1 MVKHDQALDLLS
13 RVRSIEVKAKG
24 LSEQVFAGQYHSAFR
39 GRGMAFSEV
48 RNYQVGDDVRD
59 LDWNVTARY
68 ASPFV
73 KVFEEERELTMML
86 LIDLTE
92 STLFGGQHESVK
104 ELMAEISAT
113 IAFSAMQNNDK
124 IGAIFFSNQ
133 IELFIPPRSGKKH
146 ILHIIRELLAFKPKG
161 ESTDINVP
169 LSYLSKTI
177 KKRCTAFLISDF
189 IQTTDNPYTQTLSLA
204 GRKHDVIALRIY
216 EPQVAELP
224 KWGLTLME
232 DLENKTYTWVDT
244 SDKKVRATYK
254 QNYLE
259 QVEQC
264 QRSCSMSATD
274 LIEISTGEDFTI
286 ALRKLFR
293 HRS

>member
-1 MVKHDQALDLLS
+1 MAKHDQALDLLS

-161 ESTDINVP
+161 KSTDINVP
-169 LSYLSKTI
+169 LSYLSQTI

-189 IQTTDNPYTQTLSLA
+189 IQTADTPYTQTLSLA

>member
-1 MVKHDQALDLLS
+1 MAKHDQALDLLS

-161 ESTDINVP
+161 KSTDINVP

-189 IQTTDNPYTQTLSLA
+189 IQTADNPYTQTLSLA

-232 DLENKTYTWVDT
+232 DLENMTYTWVDT

-264 QRSCSMSATD
+264 KKSCSMSATD

>member
-1 MVKHDQALDLLS
+1 MAKHDQALDLLS

-161 ESTDINVP
+161 KSTDINVP

-189 IQTTDNPYTQTLSLA
+189 IQTADNPYTQTLSLA

-274 LIEISTGEDFTI
+274 LIEILTGEDFTI

>member
-1 MVKHDQALDLLS
+1 MAKHDQALDLLS

-39 GRGMAFSEV
+39 GRGMAFSQV

-161 ESTDINVP
+161 KSTDINVP

-189 IQTTDNPYTQTLSLA
+189 IQTADNPYTQTLSLA

-264 QRSCSMSATD
+264 KKSCSMSATD

>member
-1 MVKHDQALDLLS
+1 MPKHDQALDLLS

-189 IQTTDNPYTQTLSLA
+189 IQTADNPYTQTLSLA

>member
-1 MVKHDQALDLLS
+1 MAKHDQALDLLS

-113 IAFSAMQNNDK
+113 IAFSAMQNNDR

-161 ESTDINVP
+161 KSTDINVP

-189 IQTTDNPYTQTLSLA
+189 IQTADNPYTQTLSLA

>member
-1 MVKHDQALDLLS
+1 MSKHDQALDLLS

-161 ESTDINVP
+161 KSTDINVP
-169 LSYLSKTI
+169 LSFLSKTI

-189 IQTTDNPYTQTLSLA
+189 IQTADNPYTQTLSLA

>member
-1 MVKHDQALDLLS
+1 MAKHDQALDLLS

-73 KVFEEERELTMML
+73 KVFEEERELTMIL

-189 IQTTDNPYTQTLSLA
+189 IQTADNPYTQTLSLA

>member
-1 MVKHDQALDLLS
+1 MAKHDQALDLLS

-24 LSEQVFAGQYHSAFR
+24 LSEQVFAGQYHSTFR

-161 ESTDINVP
+161 KSTDINVP

-189 IQTTDNPYTQTLSLA
+189 IQTADNPYTQTLSLA

>member
-1 MVKHDQALDLLS
+1 MAKHDQALDLLS

-146 ILHIIRELLAFKPKG
+146 ILHIIRELLECKAKG
-161 ESTDINVP
+161 KSTDINVP

-189 IQTTDNPYTQTLSLA
+189 IQTADNPYTQTLSLA

-264 QRSCSMSATD
+264 KKSCSMSATD

>member
-1 MVKHDQALDLLS
+1 MSKHDQALDLLS

-146 ILHIIRELLAFKPKG
+146 ILHIIRELLAFNPKG
-161 ESTDINVP
+161 KSTDINVP

-189 IQTTDNPYTQTLSLA
+189 IQTADNPYTQTLSLA

-264 QRSCSMSATD
+264 KKSCSMSATD

>member
-1 MVKHDQALDLLS
+1 MAKHDQALDLLS

-113 IAFSAMQNNDK
+113 IAFSAMQNNDR

-161 ESTDINVP
+161 KSTDINVP

-189 IQTTDNPYTQTLSLA
+189 IQTADNPYTQTLSLA

-264 QRSCSMSATD
+264 KKSCSMSATD

>member
-1 MVKHDQALDLLS
+1 MAKHDQALDLLS

-113 IAFSAMQNNDK
+113 IAFSSMQNNDK

-161 ESTDINVP
+161 KSTDINVP
-169 LSYLSKTI
+169 LSYLSQTI

-189 IQTTDNPYTQTLSLA
+189 IQTADNPYTQTLSLA

>member
-1 MVKHDQALDLLS
+1 MAKHDQALDLLS
-13 RVRSIEVKAKG
+13 RVRSIEIKAKG

-161 ESTDINVP
+161 KSTDINVP

-189 IQTTDNPYTQTLSLA
+189 IQTADNPYTQTLSLA

-264 QRSCSMSATD
+264 KKSCSMSATD

>member
-1 MVKHDQALDLLS
+1 MAKHDQALDLLS

-161 ESTDINVP
+161 KSTDINVP

-177 KKRCTAFLISDF
+177 KKSCTAFLISDF
-189 IQTTDNPYTQTLSLA
+189 IQTADNPYTQTMSLA

-264 QRSCSMSATD
+264 KKSCSMSATD

>member
-1 MVKHDQALDLLS
+1 MAKHDQALDLLS

-161 ESTDINVP
+161 KSTDINVP
-169 LSYLSKTI
+169 LSFLSKTI

-189 IQTTDNPYTQTLSLA
+189 IQTADNPYTQTLSLA

>member
-1 MVKHDQALDLLS
+1 MAKHDQALDLLS

-161 ESTDINVP
+161 KSTDINVP

-189 IQTTDNPYTQTLSLA
+189 IQTADDPYTQTLSLA

-216 EPQVAELP
+216 EPQVSELP

-264 QRSCSMSATD
+264 KKSCSMSAID

>member
-1 MVKHDQALDLLS
+1 MAKHDQALDLLS

-146 ILHIIRELLAFKPKG
+146 ILHIIRELLAFKPTGK
-161 ESTDINVP
+161 STDINIP

-189 IQTTDNPYTQTLSLA
+189 IQTADNPYTQTLSLA

>member
-1 MVKHDQALDLLS
+1 MSKHDQALDLLS

-146 ILHIIRELLAFKPKG
+146 ILHIIRELLAFKPTGK
-161 ESTDINVP
+161 STDINVP

-189 IQTTDNPYTQTLSLA
+189 IQTADNPYTQTMSLA

>member
-1 MVKHDQALDLLS
+1 MPKHDQALDLLS

-161 ESTDINVP
+161 KSTDINVP

-189 IQTTDNPYTQTLSLA
+189 IQTADNPYTQTMSLA

-264 QRSCSMSATD
+264 KKSCSMSATD

>member
-1 MVKHDQALDLLS
+1 MAKHDQALDLLS

-161 ESTDINVP
+161 KSTDINVP

-189 IQTTDNPYTQTLSLA
+189 IQTADNPYTQTLSLA

-224 KWGLTLME
+224 KWRLTLME

>member
-1 MVKHDQALDLLS
+1 MAKHDQALDLLS

-161 ESTDINVP
+161 KSTDINVP

-189 IQTTDNPYTQTLSLA
+189 IQTADNPYTQTMSLA

>member
-1 MVKHDQALDLLS
+1 MAKHDQALDLLS

-189 IQTTDNPYTQTLSLA
+189 IQTADTPYTQTLSLA

-259 QVEQC
+259 QVEQY

>member
-1 MVKHDQALDLLS
+1 MSKHDQALDLLS

-161 ESTDINVP
+161 KSTDINIP

-189 IQTTDNPYTQTLSLA
+189 IQTADNPYTQTLSLA

-216 EPQVAELP
+216 EPQVSELP

-232 DLENKTYTWVDT
+232 DLENETYTWVDT

-264 QRSCSMSATD
+264 KKSCSMSATD

>member
-1 MVKHDQALDLLS
+1 MSKHDQALDLLS

-161 ESTDINVP
+161 KSTDINVP

-189 IQTTDNPYTQTLSLA
+189 IQTADNPYTQTLSLA

-264 QRSCSMSATD
+264 KKSCSMSATD

-286 ALRKLFR
+286 ALRKLFC

>member
-1 MVKHDQALDLLS
+1 MAKHDQALDLLS

-161 ESTDINVP
+161 KSTDINVP

-189 IQTTDNPYTQTLSLA
+189 IQTADNPYTQTLSLA
-204 GRKHDVIALRIY
+204 SRKHDVIALRIY
-216 EPQVAELP
+216 EPQVSELP

-264 QRSCSMSATD
+264 KKSCSMSATD

>member
-1 MVKHDQALDLLS
+1 MAKHDQALDLLS

-146 ILHIIRELLAFKPKG
+146 ILHIIRELLAFKPTGK
-161 ESTDINVP
+161 STDINVP

-189 IQTTDNPYTQTLSLA
+189 IQTADNPYTQTLSLA

-264 QRSCSMSATD
+264 KKSCSMSAID

>member
-1 MVKHDQALDLLS
+1 MAKHDQALDLLS

-161 ESTDINVP
+161 KSTDINVP

-189 IQTTDNPYTQTLSLA
+189 IQTADNPYTQTLSLA

-216 EPQVAELP
+216 EPQVSELP

-232 DLENKTYTWVDT
+232 DLENETYTWVDT

>member
-1 MVKHDQALDLLS
+1 MAKHDQALDLLS

-161 ESTDINVP
+161 KSTDINVP

-189 IQTTDNPYTQTLSLA
+189 IQTADNPYTQTLSLA

-264 QRSCSMSATD
+264 QKSCSMSAID

>member
-1 MVKHDQALDLLS
+1 MAKHDQALDLLS
-13 RVRSIEVKAKG
+13 RVRSIEIKAKG

-189 IQTTDNPYTQTLSLA
+189 IQTADNPYTQTLSLA

>member
-1 MVKHDQALDLLS
+1 MAKHDQALDLLS

-161 ESTDINVP
+161 KSTDINVP
-169 LSYLSKTI
+169 LSYLSQTI

-189 IQTTDNPYTQTLSLA
+189 IQTADNPYTQTLSLA

-216 EPQVAELP
+216 EPQVSELP

-232 DLENKTYTWVDT
+232 DLEDETYTWVDT

-254 QNYLE
+254 QNYLD

-264 QRSCSMSATD
+264 QRSCSMSAID

>member
-1 MVKHDQALDLLS
+1 MPKHDQALDLLS

-124 IGAIFFSNQ
+124 IGAIFFSDQ

-161 ESTDINVP
+161 KSTDINVP

-189 IQTTDNPYTQTLSLA
+189 IQTADNPYTQTLSLA

>member
-1 MVKHDQALDLLS
+1 MAKHDQALDLLS

-24 LSEQVFAGQYHSAFR
+24 LSEQVFAGRYHSAFR

-189 IQTTDNPYTQTLSLA
+189 IQTADNPYTQTLSLA

>member
-1 MVKHDQALDLLS
+1 MPKHDQALDLLS

-161 ESTDINVP
+161 KSTDINVP

-189 IQTTDNPYTQTLSLA
+189 IQTANNPYTQTLSLA

-264 QRSCSMSATD
+264 KKSCSMSATD

>member
-1 MVKHDQALDLLS
+1 MSKHDQALDLLS

-146 ILHIIRELLAFKPKG
+146 ILHIIRDLLAFKPKG
-161 ESTDINVP
+161 KSTDINVP

-189 IQTTDNPYTQTLSLA
+189 IQTADNPYTQTLSLA

>member
-1 MVKHDQALDLLS
+1 MAKHDQALDLLS

-161 ESTDINVP
+161 KSTNINVP

-189 IQTTDNPYTQTLSLA
+189 IQTADNPYTQTLSLA

-264 QRSCSMSATD
+264 KKSCSMSAID